1 MANIKSQI
9 KRIQTNEK
17 ARARNVAVKTELRTA
32 SKKVRLAVDGKKAD
46 EAQAAF
52 RAAISLIDQ
61 SVSKGITSKNAAAH
75 QKSHLAVLVN
85 GLKK

>member
-32 SKKVRLAVDGKKAD
+32 SKKVRLAVESGKAE
-46 EAQAAF
+46 EAKVAFQAAV
-52 RAAISLIDQ
+52 SLIDQ
-61 SVSKGITSKNAAAH
+61 SVSKGIQNKKTAAR
-75 QKSHLAVLVN
+75 QKSHLQILVN
-85 GLKK
+85 GMKK